1 MLDPLSLIINSVV
14 GLVYCFARRYDES
27 IANHKKV
34 LEMDPN
40 FLLANTY
47 IVHSYM
53 ANGNYTDAV
62 DIGRKAEPLAAE
74 HAYSLCIFGAA
85 YGLAGLRKDA
95 LRILANLEELAQRR
109 YVPAF
114 SRMIVLMGMGKIDEA
129 LNEME
134 KSIEERFS
142 QNIFTKT
149 HPYFDGLKSNKRF
162 QLLLK
167 EIGLNK

>member
-1 MLDPLSLIINSVV
+1 M
-14 GLVYCFARRYDES
+14 
-27 IANHKKV
+27 
-34 LEMDPN
+34 
-40 FLLANTY
+40 
-47 IVHSYM
+47 
-53 ANGNYTDAV
+53 
-62 DIGRKAEPLAAE
+62 
-74 HAYSLCIFGAA
+74 
-85 YGLAGLRKDA
+85 AGLRKDA